1 MSLTPFEHPFL
12 SGLVGDAEIVP
23 LFSAAADIAAM
34 LRFEMALAHAQAEHG
49 VIPGD
54 AASSIASALSDFTPD
69 MDALANGV
77 ARDGVVIPEFVRQ
90 LRRTVGGAASENVHF
105 GATSQDVIDTSLMLR
120 LKAAT
125 GVLAGRLASTIA
137 GFDALQARDGENALM
152 GHTRMQAAI
161 PITVADR
168 VQSWRAPLDRSAR
181 RLAHFSAE
189 GFAVQFGGAAGTLE
203 KLGDKGADVR
213 AALARRLDLADRPQ
227 WHSQRDGLAELAG
240 ILSLI
245 SGSLGKFGQDVAL
258 LAEVGGEIRLSGGG
272 GSSAMPHKQNP
283 VAAELLVSLAR
294 FNAVQLSAIH
304 QSLVHEQERSGAAWT
319 LEWLVLPQMVTA
331 TGVALSTAI
340 RLLGQIDR
348 LGRATHAG

>member
-1 MSLTPFEHPFL
+1 M
-12 SGLVGDAEIVP
+12 GDAEIVP

-34 LRFEMALAHAQAEHG
+34 LRFETALAHAQAEHG

-54 AASSIASALSDFTPD
+54 AAASIASALSDFTPD

-77 ARDGVVIPEFVRQ
+77 ASDGVVIPEFVRQ

-125 GVLAGRLASTIA
+125 SVLAGRLASVIA
-137 GFDALQARDGENALM
+137 GFNALQARDGENALM

-168 VQSWRAPLDRSAR
+168 VQSWRAPLDRSAQ
-181 RLAHFSAE
+181 RLGHFSAE

-213 AALARRLDLADRPQ
+213 AALARRLDLADRSQ
-227 WHSQRDGLAELAG
+227 WHSQRGGLAEFAG

-294 FNAVQLSAIH
+294 FNAVQLSAMH

-331 TGVALSTAI
+331 TGVALSTTI

-348 LGRATHAG
+348 LGRATHDG